1 MEYVD
6 LQDVTYQPKEKTIIL
21 KLINVKETLKINKLG
36 NSNKSE
42 GIFFIIRKMFE
53 FHNPTYAELSSFVE
67 PVSTWSSTTEKKE
80 EIFKCCVK
88 YKSEYFIK
96 EIHLD
101 SLLLSIH
108 DVQSVK
114 SEKSF
119 PLNHFTSITLSS
131 RPHHLILR

>member
-1 MEYVD
+1 V
-6 LQDVTYQPKEKTIIL
+6 LYQPKEKTIIL
-21 KLINVKETLKINKLG
+21 KLINVKETLKLNKLG

-42 GIFFIIRKMFE
+42 GIFYIIRKMFE
-53 FHNPTYAELSSFVE
+53 FHNPTYAELSSYVE
-67 PVSTWSSTTEKKE
+67 VLSSSEVKEKNE

-88 YKSEYFIK
+88 YKSEYFVK

-108 DVQSVK
+108 DVLSVK

-131 RPHHLILR
+131 RPHHLMLR